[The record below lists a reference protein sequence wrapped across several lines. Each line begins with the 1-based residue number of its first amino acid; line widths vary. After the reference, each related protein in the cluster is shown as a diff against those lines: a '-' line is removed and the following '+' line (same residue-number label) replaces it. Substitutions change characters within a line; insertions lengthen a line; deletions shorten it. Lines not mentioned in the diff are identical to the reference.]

1 MFIAILEV
9 VIKYEVRVWGHINSS
24 AGSAVRETPVETS
37 VSHTFAPA
45 ASASLMCRCSCSQEK
60 LKLQRKA
67 GELEDELKVP
77 MFTSELKAD

>member
-9 VIKYEVRVWGHINSS
+9 VIKYEVRVWGHINS
-24 AGSAVRETPVETS
+24 SAVRETPVETS

-67 GELEDELKVP
+67 GELEDELKVQ

>member
-24 AGSAVRETPVETS
+24 AGSAVRETS

-67 GELEDELKVP
+67 GELEDELKVQ
-77 MFTSELKAD
+77 MFTSELKTD